1 MTSLAFPQNHL
12 TSNKKLLPWVVCF
25 SAALFFFYEFIQM
38 NMFNAISA
46 DLMRS
51 FLLNA
56 TELGKLSAYY
66 FYANLLF
73 LPIAGAVLDRFSTR
87 LIILSALLLCI
98 LGIAGFAITHSF
110 LWACIFRFM
119 SGIGSAFCFL
129 SSIRL
134 ASRWFP
140 AKQMA
145 LVSGLIVT
153 MAMLGGMVA
162 QTPLTMLAQS
172 LSWRHTLLLDACLG
186 LLIFII
192 IFYFVQN
199 CPPGLKQEQKISY
212 LELTHLGLFKS
223 WRLAYLNPQNLL
235 CGLYTTLTNLPI
247 ALLGAIWGSLF
258 LQQTAHFSATEAS
271 LSPSLLFLGTII
283 GGPTVGWVS
292 DKIKK
297 RVGLMVLGAIISLFL
312 TLIIIC
318 LPGLLSLT
326 GVLLLFF
333 ALGFF
338 TSSQVLSY
346 PLVAESNAKSL
357 TATSVSV
364 VSFFAIGGYA
374 VFQPL
379 FGWLMD
385 YDWQGTVVNQI
396 RIYSVSDYHRALLIL
411 PVGFC
416 IALFAAFLMRA
427 PDGQSKTRHVKPNSL
442 L

>member
-1 MTSLAFPQNHL
+1 MKIQNYAIS
-12 TSNKKLLPWVVCF
+12 SNKKLLPWIVCF

-46 DLMRS
+46 DLMYDFS
-51 FLLNA
+51 LNA
-56 TELGKLSAYY
+56 TELGELSAYY

-73 LPIAGAVLDRFSTR
+73 LPIAGALLDRFSTR

-110 LWACIFRFM
+110 LLACIFRFM

-134 ASRWFP
+134 ASRWFL

-145 LVSGLIVT
+145 LVTSLIVT

-162 QTPLTMLAQS
+162 QTPLTIMAQS
-172 LSWRHTLLLDACLG
+172 LGLRNTLLLDACLG

-192 IFYFVQN
+192 IFYFVQD
-199 CPPGLKQEQKISY
+199 CPSGLKQDQKDAH
-212 LELTHLGLFKS
+212 LELANLGLLKS

-235 CGLYTTLTNLPI
+235 CGLYTSLTNLPI

-258 LQQTAHFSATEAS
+258 LQQTANFSAREAS
-271 LSPSLLFLGTII
+271 LAPSLLFLGTII
-283 GGPTVGWVS
+283 GGPVVGWVS
-292 DKIKK
+292 DRIKK
-297 RVGLMVLGAIISLFL
+297 RVGLMVLGAVVSLIL
-312 TLIIIC
+312 SITIIC
-318 LPGLLSLT
+318 LPTLLSFIV
-326 GVLLLFF
+326 VLFLFF

-346 PLVAESNAKSL
+346 PLVAEGNTRCL
-357 TATSVSV
+357 TATSISV

-379 FGWLMD
+379 FGYLMD
-385 YDWQGTVVNQI
+385 YGWQGSIVNQI
-396 RIYSVSDYHRALLIL
+396 RVYSVSDYHRALSIL
-411 PVGFC
+411 PFGFGV
-416 IALFAAFLMRA
+416 ALLTTLLMREL
-427 PDGQSKTRHVKPNSL
+427 GKKG
-442 L
+442 

>member
-1 MTSLAFPQNHL
+1 MTNATSPQNHL
-12 TSNKKLLPWVVCF
+12 VSNKNWQSWIVCF

-46 DLMRS
+46 DLMRAFS
-51 FLLNA
+51 LDA

-73 LPIAGAVLDRFSTR
+73 LPVAGALLDRFSTR
-87 LIILSALLLCI
+87 LIILSALLFCVV
-98 LGIAGFAITHSF
+98 GIAGFATTHSF
-110 LWACIFRFM
+110 FLACIFRFM

-145 LVSGLIVT
+145 LVTGLIVT
-153 MAMLGGMVA
+153 MAMMGGMVA
-162 QTPLTMLAQS
+162 QTPLTLLNQA
-172 LSWRHTLLLDACLG
+172 LGWRYTLLLDAGLG
-186 LLIFII
+186 LMIFTI
-192 IFYFVQN
+192 IFYFVQD
-199 CPPGLKQEQKISY
+199 CPLGLKQDQKALQ
-212 LELTHLGLFKS
+212 LELADLGVLKS
-223 WRLAYLNPQNLL
+223 WGLAYLNPQNLL
-235 CGLYTTLTNLPI
+235 CGLYTSLTNLPI

-258 LQQTAHFSATEAS
+258 LQQTAHLSPTEAS
-271 LSPSLLFLGTII
+271 LAPSMLFLGTII
-283 GGPTVGWVS
+283 GGPIVGWFS

-297 RVGLMVLGAIISLFL
+297 RVLLMLLGALTSLLL
-312 TLIIIC
+312 TIAIIC
-318 LPGLLSLT
+318 LPKLLSLT
-326 GVLLLFF
+326 AILLLFF
-333 ALGFF
+333 TLGFF

-346 PLVAESNAKSL
+346 PLVAESNHKNL

-385 YDWQGTVVNQI
+385 YDWQGTVINQI
-396 RIYSVSDYHRALLIL
+396 RIYSIGDYHRALLIL
-411 PVGFC
+411 PIGFC
-416 IALFAAFLMRA
+416 IALFAALLMK
-427 PDGQSKTRHVKPNSL
+427 DSQE
-442 L
+442 

>member
-1 MTSLAFPQNHL
+1 MTSLASPQNHL
-12 TSNKKLLPWVVCF
+12 ISNKKWQPWIVCF

-46 DLMRS
+46 DLMRAFS
-51 FLLNA
+51 LHA

-73 LPIAGAVLDRFSTR
+73 LPIAGALLDRFSTR

-98 LGIAGFAITHSF
+98 VGIAGFATTHSF
-110 LWACIFRFM
+110 FLACIFRFM

-140 AKQMA
+140 AQKMA
-145 LVSGLIVT
+145 LVTGLIVT
-153 MAMLGGMVA
+153 MAMMGGMVA
-162 QTPLTMLAQS
+162 QTPLTLLNQA
-172 LSWRHTLLLDACLG
+172 LGWRYTLLLDAGLG
-186 LLIFII
+186 LLIFTV
-192 IFYFVQN
+192 IFYFVQD
-199 CPPGLKQEQKISY
+199 CPARLKEEQKTSR
-212 LELTHLGLFKS
+212 LELADLGVLKS
-223 WRLAYLNPQNLL
+223 WGSAYLNPQNLL
-235 CGLYTTLTNLPI
+235 CGLYTSLTNLPI

-258 LQQTAHFSATEAS
+258 LQQTAHLSPTEAS
-271 LSPSLLFLGTII
+271 LAPSLLFLGTIL
-283 GGPTVGWVS
+283 GGPIMGWFS

-297 RVGLMVLGAIISLFL
+297 RVLLMLLGALISLFL
-312 TLIIIC
+312 TFTIIC
-318 LPGLLSLT
+318 LPKLLSLT
-326 GVLLLFF
+326 AILFLFF

-346 PLVAESNAKSL
+346 PLVAESNPKNL

-385 YDWQGTVVNQI
+385 YGWQGTVVNQI
-396 RIYSVSDYHRALLIL
+396 RMYSAGDYHRALLIL
-411 PVGFC
+411 PIGFC
-416 IALFAAFLMRA
+416 IALFAALLMKE
-427 PDGQSKTRHVKPNSL
+427 PQKKGSQF
-442 L
+442 

>member
-1 MTSLAFPQNHL
+1 MKTQNGASI
-12 TSNKKLLPWVVCF
+12 TNKKFLPWIVCF

-46 DLMRS
+46 DLMRAFS
-51 FLLNA
+51 LHA

-73 LPIAGAVLDRFSTR
+73 LPIAGALLDRFSTR
-87 LIILSALLLCI
+87 LIILSALLLCVI
-98 LGIAGFAITHSF
+98 GITGFATTHSF
-110 LWACIFRFM
+110 VLACIFRFM

-140 AKQMA
+140 SRQMA

-153 MAMLGGMVA
+153 MAMMGGMVA
-162 QTPLTMLAQS
+162 QTPLTLLAQS
-172 LSWRHTLLLDACLG
+172 LGWRHTLLLDAGLG
-186 LLIFII
+186 LFIFTI
-192 IFYFVQN
+192 IFSFVQD
-199 CPPGLKQEQKISY
+199 CPPELKQEQKASQT
-212 LELTHLGLFKS
+212 ELSDLGLVKS

-235 CGLYTTLTNLPI
+235 CGLYTSLTNLPI

-271 LSPSLLFLGTII
+271 LAPSLLFLGTII
-283 GGPTVGWVS
+283 GGPVMGWLS
-292 DKIKK
+292 DRMRK
-297 RVGLMVLGAIISLFL
+297 RVRLMVMGTIISLLL

-318 LPGLLSLT
+318 LPALLSLT
-326 GVLLLFF
+326 TVLFLFF

-346 PLVAESNAKSL
+346 PLVAESNTKSL

-374 VFQPL
+374 VFQSL

-385 YDWQGTVVNQI
+385 YNWHGSLANQI
-396 RIYSVSDYHRALLIL
+396 RVYSVNDYHRALLIL
-411 PVGFC
+411 PIGFC
-416 IALFAAFLMRA
+416 IALLATFLMR
-427 PDGQSKTRHVKPNSL
+427 DPNKAKL
-442 L
+442 D